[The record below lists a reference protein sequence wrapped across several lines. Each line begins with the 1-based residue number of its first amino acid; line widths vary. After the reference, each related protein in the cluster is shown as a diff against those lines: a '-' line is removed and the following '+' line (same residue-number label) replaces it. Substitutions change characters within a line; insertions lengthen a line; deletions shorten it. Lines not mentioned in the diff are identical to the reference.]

1 MKYLGI
7 DHGNARIGIAI
18 SDLSLTL
25 ARPLR
30 IVMHVS
36 RLEDAKIISQ
46 IAAEESCSA
55 IIVGLPLDADGSI
68 GPRAR
73 SVNRFIEEL
82 RIQTECEVIAWDE
95 SNSTKKATETSILRG
110 ESKKQ
115 RQTAMDDQAAAIILQ
130 DYLDNHPLSSEGT
143 KREENQ

>member
-7 DHGNARIGIAI
+7 DHGNARIGVAI

-30 IVMHVS
+30 IVKHMS
-36 RLEDAKIISQ
+36 RQEDAKTISA
-46 IAAEESCSA
+46 IASEEACSA

-82 RIQTECEVIAWDE
+82 RSQTDCEVIAWDE
-95 SNSTKKATETSILRG
+95 SNSTKNATEASILRG

-130 DYLDNHPLSSEGT
+130 DYLDNHQE
-143 KREENQ
+143 RAE

>member
-30 IVMHVS
+30 IVKHVS
-36 RLEDAKIISQ
+36 RLEDAKTISI
-46 IAAEESCSA
+46 IAAEEACSV
-55 IIVGLPLDADGSI
+55 IIIGLPLDADGSI

-82 RIQTECEVIAWDE
+82 RLQTECEVIAWDE
-95 SNSTKKATETSILRG
+95 SNSTKNATEISILRG

-130 DYLDNHPLSSEGT
+130 DYLDNHQLSGVRGKSE
-143 KREENQ
+143 KI

>member
-1 MKYLGI
+1 MGI

-18 SDLSLTL
+18 SDLSLSL

-30 IVMHVS
+30 IVKHVS
-36 RLEDAKIISQ
+36 RLEDAKNISR
-46 IAAEESCSA
+46 IAVEEGCSA
-55 IIVGLPLDADGSI
+55 IIVGLPLDSDGSI

-73 SVNRFIEEL
+73 SVNRFVEEL
-82 RIQTECEVIAWDE
+82 RNQTECEVIGWDE

-110 ESKKQ
+110 EGKKQ

-130 DYLDNHPLSSEGT
+130 DYLDNHPISSERER
-143 KREENQ
+143 REEN

>member
-30 IVMHVS
+30 IVKHVS
-36 RLEDAKIISQ
+36 RKEDAEIVSQ
-46 IAAEESCSA
+46 IAAEEGCSA

-73 SVNRFIEEL
+73 SVNRFIDEL
-82 RIQTECEVIAWDE
+82 RNQTECEVIAWDE
-95 SNSTKKATETSILRG
+95 SNSTKSATQASILRG

-115 RQTAMDDQAAAIILQ
+115 RQIAMDDQAAAIILQ
-130 DYLDNHPLSSEGT
+130 DYLDNHQLSSERG
-143 KREENQ
+143 KSEKA